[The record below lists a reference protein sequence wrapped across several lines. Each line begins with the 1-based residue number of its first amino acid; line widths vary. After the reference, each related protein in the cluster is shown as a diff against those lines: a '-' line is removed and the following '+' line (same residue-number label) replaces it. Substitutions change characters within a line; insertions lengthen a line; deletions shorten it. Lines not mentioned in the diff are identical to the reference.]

1 MHRFLLRPL
10 AAAVPLMMLAACQ
23 PALAPVEPIRAVRVL
38 TVGMGQAEA
47 FHEYAAEVR
56 ARTESRLAFRVAGK
70 LVRRQAELGQA
81 VRAGQPLAQL
91 DPQDLK
97 LAQDTAQA
105 ALRAAQANLD
115 LSAAEFAKFKE
126 LREQNFI
133 SALELERRETAL
145 KAARAQLEQA
155 RAQAG
160 VQGNLAGY
168 AALVAD
174 TAGIVTGIDAEPGA
188 VLAAGTPVLRLAH
201 DGPRDAVFSVPE
213 DQVGAL
219 RALIGKPGALKVR
232 LWGDDARAPLAA
244 TLREVAAAADPA
256 TRTFLAKAD
265 LGGQAAARLGQT
277 ASVRVDRPAG
287 ADVVKLPLAA
297 VAEAKGAPVVWLL
310 DRASMTV
317 QPKPIQVA
325 GADGNQVVVAGGVSP
340 GQMLVAAG
348 VHLLTPGQKVK
359 LYAEPGQPAPPVAAA
374 PASAASR

>member
-1 MHRFLLRPL
+1 MRVISLGQQAP
-10 AAAVPLMMLAACQ
+10 AVTAVAWLLAACQ
-23 PALAPVEPIRAVRVL
+23 PAPAPVEPVRAVRVL
-38 TVGMGQAEA
+38 TVAAGQAEA

-56 ARTESRLAFRVAGK
+56 ARTESRLGFRVAGK
-70 LVRRQAELGQA
+70 LIRRQAELGQA
-81 VRAGQPLAQL
+81 VRTGQMLAQL

-115 LSAAEFAKFKE
+115 LNTAEFAKFKE
-126 LREQNFI
+126 LRDQNFI

-145 KAARAQLEQA
+145 KSARAQFEQA

-168 AALVAD
+168 ATLTADVA
-174 TAGIVTGIDAEPGA
+174 GVVTGIDAEPGA

-213 DQVGAL
+213 DQVAAL
-219 RALIGKPGALKVR
+219 RPLVGKSSALKVR

-244 TLREVAAAADPA
+244 TLREVAAAADPT

-265 LGGQAAARLGQT
+265 LGSQTAARLGQT
-277 ASVRVDRPAG
+277 ASVRVDRAAIG
-287 ADVVKLPLAA
+287 GVVKLPLAA
-297 VAEAKGAPVVWLL
+297 VAESKGQPVVWLL
-310 DRASMTV
+310 DRAAMTV
-317 QPKPIQVA
+317 RPQPIQVA
-325 GADGNQVVVAGGVSP
+325 GADGNQVLVAGGVSP
-340 GQMLVAAG
+340 GQTLVAAG

-359 LYAEPGQPAPPVAAA
+359 LYAEPGASTPAP
-374 PASAASR
+374 AASR